1 MQSFEWQ
8 YQDEKIL
15 FKKHE
20 SVASTISRTVPMV
33 IGFLILWC
41 IFSTVVYYISKSVSY
56 TWISIGIFWCIL
68 CVYLFF
74 VIKFHRETFFVFT
87 DKRAVKSV
95 RNWLFAHHLKEL
107 KIENIKQTTSNNM
120 WILWKIFGYWNINVQ
135 WPDKETS
142 LYFRNIPENK
152 AIVLYISRMIDFI
165 KKACDNAE
173 LWEFKSNFKN
183 THVSPN
189 AVKK

>member
-15 FKKHE
+15 FKRHE
-20 SVASTISRTVPMV
+20 NLASIIFRILPKTLAIIVLWVLFSFITYFVSQNISYALIPTW
-33 IGFLILWC
+33 IFLI
-41 IFSTVVYYISKSVSY
+41 
-56 TWISIGIFWCIL
+56 IL
-68 CVYLFF
+68 FIYLFF

-107 KIENIKQTTSNNM
+107 KIENIKQTTSNNLG
-120 WILWKIFGYWNINVQ
+120 ILGKIFGYWNINVQ
-135 WPDKETS
+135 WPEKETS
-142 LYFRNIPENK
+142 LYFRNISENK

-165 KKACDNAE
+165 KEKWEGAD
-173 LWEFKSNFKN
+173 LREFKSNF
-183 THVSPN
+183 S
-189 AVKK
+189 KK